1 MFYPPDFVKSLK
13 EAAGNDRGEEILAS
27 LDTPASVSIRLN
39 TSKTKSVSELFPHN
53 MLKGKVPHCNTGFFL
68 KERPL
73 FTDDPLFQ
81 AGAYYVQDASSM
93 IVEKVCSFIPD
104 DAENLTILDLCAA
117 PGGKSTHLISI
128 ACGYRGSLVISNE
141 VIKSRATILAENI
154 SKWGYPDVVVTNN
167 DAADF
172 RKFPIAF
179 DIILADVPCSGEGMF
194 RKDKNAILEWSAD
207 NVNLCA
213 QRQRRIVA
221 DIWSSLKDGG
231 LLLYSTCTFNRK
243 ENEENIEWISSS
255 LGGDILYVKRFF
267 PCDEDAGEGLFF
279 SIIRKKTKCEVNGYH
294 TDFSRKIKQEKFQP
308 DWCSDNTVFI
318 RKGDLLKGYTSCALE
333 RILAAE
339 QTLHTVISS
348 VAVADIIDSKS
359 GKKGPLLV
367 PRTELIQSSLYKKGS
382 LPEIELP
389 LETFGKFFRKEN
401 FTIADAPT
409 GYVVLTYHGIPVG
422 VVKNIG
428 NRVNN
433 LWPSSRRIL
442 K

>member
-53 MLKGKVPHCNTGFFL
+53 MLKGKVPHCNTGYFL

-93 IVEKVCSFIPD
+93 IVEQVCCFIPAD
-104 DAENLTILDLCAA
+104 TVNMNILDLCAA

-128 ACGYRGSLVISNE
+128 ASRYRGSLVISNE

-172 RKFPIAF
+172 KKVPIAF

-221 DIWSSLKDGG
+221 DIWGSLKEGG

-279 SIIRKKTKCEVNGYH
+279 SIIRKNTECETKVGH
-294 TDFSRKIKQEKFQP
+294 TDLSRKLKQENIHP
-308 DWCSDNTVFI
+308 DWCDDETILV
-318 RKGDLLKGYTSCALE
+318 RKGDLLKGYRRPALE
-333 RILAAE
+333 RILIAE
-339 QTLHTVISS
+339 QTLRPVISS

-359 GKKGPLLV
+359 GKKGPLLI
-367 PRTELIQSSLYKKGS
+367 PRTELIQSSLYIKGS
-382 LPEIELP
+382 LPETELP
-389 LETFGKFFRKEN
+389 IQTFGKFFRREN

-428 NRVNN
+428 NRINN